1 MVEVLG
7 LSAVEVSVLGRRS
20 RGCLE
25 RLREGVEEYEYV
37 DVEGERCRLEEPL
50 CLVVLERFR

>member
-1 MVEVLG
+1 MSGYVVAEVLR

-25 RLREGVEEYEYV
+25 RLREGVEEYE
-37 DVEGERCRLEEPL
+37 
-50 CLVVLERFR
+50 